1 MINYIEILS
10 NKTIKI
16 YKTKQVEVLNLSF
29 EKYLNVL
36 LLKDLT
42 TFNGRIEAIKKKYKY
57 KKLVPIYIDD
67 TICFIPVENIEYNSI
82 YINAYS
88 IYKITYQKII
98 FIDGSSL
105 SIYKNLKTI
114 SNNINRAKAI
124 KK

>member
-1 MINYIEILS
+1 MVYLIYD

-16 YKTKQVEVLNLSF
+16 YKTKEVEVLNLSF

-67 TICFIPVENIEYNSI
+67 TMCFIPVENIEYNSI

>member
-1 MINYIEILS
+1 MIKYIEILS

-16 YKTKQVEVLNLSF
+16 YKTTEVEVLNLSF

-67 TICFIPVENIEYNSI
+67 TMCFIPVENIEYNSI

>member
-67 TICFIPVENIEYNSI
+67 TMCFIPVENIEYNSI

>member
-1 MINYIEILS
+1 MIKYIEILS

-16 YKTKQVEVLNLSF
+16 YKTKEVEVLNLSF

-67 TICFIPVENIEYNSI
+67 TLCFIPVENIEYNSI

>member
-1 MINYIEILS
+1 MIKYIEILS

-16 YKTKQVEVLNLSF
+16 YKTKEVEVLNLSF

-67 TICFIPVENIEYNSI
+67 TMCFIPVENIEYNSI